1 MWNLPRSGIEPVS
14 PALAGGYFTTEPP
27 GKPGILLKKK
37 KKENSKESILEL
49 VPEQTGARVND
60 MCGALARDMQSYLVS
75 YSGASC
81 IMNLGGSCLVA
92 ASQGNA
98 GLFLLCLLVN
108 S

>member
-1 MWNLPRSGIEPVS
+1 MNPYLLRWQADTLPLSHQESLV
-14 PALAGGYFTTEPP
+14 FCF
-27 GKPGILLKKK
+27 KK